1 MKCCNVKP
9 NLVNHALRRP
19 FFFSK
24 KLSKFLMCFVIYLNI
39 NQYLNLFPHYSSTTR
54 TEGKLTKWPASWLS
68 TNWLLATVGQK
79 SLWMISLHLWG
90 GGGVNV
96 LSQMQGLCMVQLD
109 LLPPP
114 PTGNSQDKF
123 SPLGLGVGNCLK
135 KSCPRGMRVGQIK
148 NNFLLFCKLC
158 VISCAVCTKLQNS
171 RPRIFKGKRWIV
183 VGEE

>member
-1 MKCCNVKP
+1 MTCQ
-9 NLVNHALRRP
+9 LIVNQL
-19 FFFSK
+19 
-24 KLSKFLMCFVIYLNI
+24 
-39 NQYLNLFPHYSSTTR
+39 
-54 TEGKLTKWPASWLS
+54 
-68 TNWLLATVGQK
+68 TVGHSWPK
-79 SLWMISLHLWG
+79 VFVNDFSTLM

-171 RPRIFKGKRWIV
+171 RPRIFKGKR
-183 VGEE
+183 